1 MRGGGFL
8 PGFTVERGCWA
19 VFALL
24 LCGCVSG
31 ALSVGGT
38 LCDGCSAR
46 RAWLVV
52 PLAGMVVSV
61 ELAYLPH
68 DPWM

>member
-1 MRGGGFL
+1 MGLAELMGIEGKKGGGFL

-52 PLAGMVVSV
+52 PLL
-61 ELAYLPH
+61 EWLFR
-68 DPWM
+68 

>member
-1 MRGGGFL
+1 
-8 PGFTVERGCWA
+8 
-19 VFALL
+19 VFWLL

-61 ELAYLPH
+61 ELACLPH

>member
-1 MRGGGFL
+1 
-8 PGFTVERGCWA
+8 
-19 VFALL
+19 VFGLFFY
-24 LCGCVSG
+24 CCVCG

-52 PLAGMVVSV
+52 PLAGKVVSV

>member
-1 MRGGGFL
+1 MGIEGGGGGVL
-8 PGFTVERGCWA
+8 WVRAGGGGALEGGCRA

-24 LCGCVSG
+24 LYGCVSG

-52 PLAGMVVSV
+52 RLL
-61 ELAYLPH
+61 EWLFR
-68 DPWM
+68 